1 MLYTLIAQKLERRE
15 KLSSEEISSLIY
27 HDIFDYPLTLAEL
40 IKWEAGAKISPN
52 HKPLAISR
60 KSGYYFLSER
70 EGLIYKRLLRQ
81 RISERKLQIAKK
93 AAKILS
99 FIPTVKMV
107 GLTGALAMQ
116 NSDEGSDID
125 LLIITQKGT
134 LWTSRLITLIALIV
148 LRIPTRKFGDK
159 NQKDK
164 LCLNMWMEETDLL
177 WDRKDRNI
185 YTAHEIAQIVPLVN
199 KDNTYEKFLW
209 KNKWILEYWP
219 NSVRVTELHSD
230 KVTKKIVF
238 LVSGTLYLCNYV
250 TLAFE
255 KIAFKFQYLY
265 MRKKITREVITRTRA
280 LFHPN
285 DWGKFVLT
293 RLNGILYA

>member
-40 IKWEAGAKISPN
+40 IKWKAGVRISLN
-52 HKPLAISR
+52 HKPLAISH
-60 KSGYYFLSER
+60 KGGYHFLSEH
-70 EGLIYKRLLRQ
+70 EGLVYKRLLRQ

-125 LLIITQKGT
+125 LLIIIQKGT
-134 LWTSRLITLIALIV
+134 LWTNRLITLIALIV
-148 LRIPTRKFGDK
+148 LRIPIRKFGDK
-159 NQKDK
+159 SQKDK

-199 KDNTYEKFLW
+199 KDQTYEKFIW
-209 KNKWILEYWP
+209 ENRWILDYWP
-219 NSVRVTELHSD
+219 NSIRIRKQEVGVKNRIIIHHSSFVIRLIESIAFWLQYQHMRS
-230 KVTKKIVF
+230 KMTREIVTK
-238 LVSGTLYLCNYV
+238 
-250 TLAFE
+250 
-255 KIAFKFQYLY
+255 
-265 MRKKITREVITRTRA
+265 TRA
-280 LFHPN
+280 IFHPN